1 MTQPLDGLV
10 AVVTGGAGHLG
21 SAMTSAMAREGARV
35 VVADIDGERAAAHA
49 GTLSEEGL
57 EAVGVT
63 IDVASASSVTDAFTA
78 AVERFGGVDVLVNN
92 AAPSPLIRNDAPA
105 GELDL
110 AVWDAL
116 QAVVVRGALLCAQA
130 CLPSMIQRGGG
141 SIVNI
146 ASIHAH
152 SGDADLT
159 AYPIAKAALIG
170 LTRTLATQYG
180 RSGVRCN
187 SVTVGTIPFPAMSA
201 EARQSKVRHQLLAR
215 EGRPEDVASVVAF
228 LASPASAFMTGAD
241 LRADGGVLAHLP
253 SYADGGT
260 FDLMRGGKDQEA

>member
-21 SAMTSAMAREGARV
+21 SAMTARMARQGAQV
-35 VVADIDGERAAAHA
+35 VVADIDGERAGAHA
-49 GTLSEEGL
+49 DALTEDGL
-57 EAVGVT
+57 DAVGLAL
-63 IDVASASSVTDAFTA
+63 DVASAASVADALATTFN
-78 AVERFGGVDVLVNN
+78 RFGGVDVLVNN
-92 AAPSPLIRNDAPA
+92 AAPSPLIRQDAPA
-105 GELDL
+105 AAIDITI
-110 AVWDAL
+110 WDAL

-130 CLPSMIQRGGG
+130 VLPSMIKRGGG
-141 SIVNI
+141 SIINI

-159 AYPIAKAALIG
+159 AYPVAKAALIG

-180 RSGVRCN
+180 RFGVRCN

-215 EGRPEDVASVVAF
+215 EGRPEDVANVVAF
-228 LASPASAFMTGAD
+228 LASPASGFMTGAD

-260 FDLMRGGKDQEA
+260 FELMRGAKDQEA